1 MNFIRL
7 MAGRRVF
14 ACAALA
20 VAMIGQASTTQVL
33 AQPAGDF
40 PFDKELLLETPPM
53 RPGKRMP
60 SLMVESNGNAVIDL
74 WCKSVPA
81 RIEFSETGFKLE
93 AAPLPAELPQ
103 MQSAGQCTPE
113 RMAADATL
121 LDRFTQVIGWQRQG
135 TLVVLDGP
143 SPLRFRGGTN

>member
-7 MAGRRVF
+7 IAGRRFV
-14 ACAALA
+14 AGALLA
-20 VAMIGQASTTQVL
+20 VAMIAPVL

-60 SLMVESNGNAVIDL
+60 SLTVEHSGNAIIDL
-74 WCKSVPA
+74 WCKSVAA
-81 RIEFSETGFKLE
+81 RVELTETTIKLE
-93 AAPLPAELPQ
+93 AAPLPDEVPQ

-113 RMAADATL
+113 RLAADAVL
-121 LDRFTQVIGWQRQG
+121 LEKFTQATSWQRQG
-135 TLVVLDGP
+135 GILVLDGP
-143 SPLRFRGGTN
+143 APMRFRAGTN